1 MGGGSASLRGT
12 PRAALPVAPC
22 MAAAAGGHRC
32 GGWVCVWEWVC
43 RRCADMRTLWMRD
56 YLVDSLGLLP
66 GSVGRRKQLHET
78 RQSSPPPPL
87 FFYFFSLSLSHPL
100 PLLMTTL
107 WPIGMG
113 YAGVGALSSAGPKRE
128 GFNGC
133 FTSAQL
139 GSRLC
144 LDVSSRSDGC
154 MCEHR

>member
-1 MGGGSASLRGT
+1 MNSNGGWDRPLCAERHARPCPS
-12 PRAALPVAPC
+12 PRAWRRQQVVTAV
-22 MAAAAGGHRC
+22 AGGC
-32 GGWVCVWEWVC
+32 GNGFAGGARMCGHYGCEIISSIPLACC
-43 RRCADMRTLWMRD
+43 RGASA
-56 YLVDSLGLLP
+56 V
-66 GSVGRRKQLHET
+66 RKQLHET
-78 RQSSPPPPL
+78 RQFLPP
-87 FFYFFSLSLSHPL
+87 FFYFFPSLSLSHPL